1 MKKSKFIIIG
11 FISLLL
17 MSSCNDWLTVSP
29 KTEVISKDLFTSEEG
44 FKDALTGVYIQ
55 MKSNRA
61 YGAALS
67 MTTIEYLVSN
77 WDSQPGSTEQH
88 LSRYNYT
95 DAGVETTLASI
106 YSQEYKIIASINA
119 ILDQIDNAKDLFTTT
134 GTYEL
139 IKGECLALRAYCHFD
154 ILRLFGPVPTES
166 TSDVILPYVKTV
178 SKKLNL
184 HITYDQFMEELTTDL
199 TQAETLLESVDPI
212 KDYSLAEL
220 SRPGSGSGDRKF
232 DPKNDHFAF
241 RYLQMN
247 YYAVKALQAR
257 AYLWFNNTTE
267 AHTCAKVLI
276 DAVNHD
282 GSKKFLLGTAADMS
296 AADYNLSKE
305 HIFGLYD
312 FDLNSKYTNLFSN
325 GTLKRYSS
333 DYYVKN
339 QLYGNTG
346 TDIRELNLWVEITQR
361 NGTGIY
367 ICRKY
372 KVNIL
377 APTHA
382 IDDLRKIS
390 MLRLSEMYFIAIE
403 TAPLGEAQS
412 LWDEFK
418 GARNIA
424 SSVLTSDLNQVQNEL
439 IKEYRKEF
447 LAEGQAFY
455 AYKRVNAPKSAII
468 WASYY
473 ANLDY
478 NIPLPKSE
486 LIQTN

>member
-29 KTEVISKDLFTSEEG
+29 KTEIISEDLFSSEEG
-44 FKDALTGVYIQ
+44 FKDALIGIYIQ
-55 MKSNRA
+55 MKNDNA

-77 WDSQPGSTEQH
+77 WDTKTRSTEQQ
-88 LSRYNYT
+88 LSRFKYT
-95 DAGVETTLASI
+95 DAGVETTFASI

-119 ILDQIDNAKDLFTTT
+119 ILDEIDNDKDLFTTT
-134 GTYEL
+134 GMYKL
-139 IKGECLALRAYCHFD
+139 IKGECLGLRAYCHFD

-166 TSDVILPYVKTV
+166 TSNAILPYVKTV
-178 SKKLNL
+178 SKIPNS
-184 HITYDQFMEELTTDL
+184 HITYDQFMNELTTDL

-212 KDYSLAEL
+212 KDYSLNEL
-220 SRPGSGSGDRKF
+220 SRPGQVSGNRKF
-232 DPKNDHFAF
+232 DPKNDYFAF
-241 RYLQMN
+241 RYLRMN

-267 AHTCAKVLI
+267 AYTCAKVLI

-282 GSKKFLLGTAADMS
+282 GTKKFLLGTAADM
-296 AADYNLSKE
+296 AAKDYNLSKE

-312 FDLNSKYTNLFSN
+312 FNLNSKYTDLFAK
-325 GTLKRYSS
+325 GILKRGSS
-333 DYYVKN
+333 DYYVKK

-346 TDIRELNLWVEITQR
+346 TDIRESHLWIKITPVVGR
-361 NGTGIY
+361 NIY
-367 ICRKY
+367 TCKKY
-372 KVNIL
+372 NVNTT
-377 APTHA
+377 APTFA
-382 IDDLRKIS
+382 IDDFRRIS

-412 LWDEFK
+412 LWNEFK
-418 GARNIA
+418 TARNIKP
-424 SSVLTSDLNQVQNEL
+424 STLTSDIVQIQNEL

-447 LAEGQAFY
+447 IAEGQAFY
-455 AYKRVNAPKSAII
+455 AYKRVNAPKSAIL
-468 WASYY
+468 WASYW
-473 ANLDY
+473 AKLNY